1 MALALG
7 WGRIHVFTEARRGN
21 AHSFRSGQDSVTGKN
36 LGRAIFWPAFLAI
49 AAGCVGVSY
58 RARFSAEKK
67 VSAQASLAATEAAR
81 IQQQV
86 VLFTKMVV
94 PSRVPF
100 AAFLQRVGI
109 DAATA
114 ARVVTS
120 ALPVFDFRH
129 VRAGNQL
136 TIGRSVLGELREV
149 DYRIDEDHILS
160 ISPVF
165 AGGPS
170 SSLNASGS
178 GSGNLGNPGGA
189 DFQSKIETI
198 PSTSEEVGVAGKVDD
213 SLFQAVTDAGEKPE
227 LAMRIAAIFAY
238 DLDFYTDPRPGDT
251 FRVVIE
257 KKILSNGETASYGR
271 ILAAEYDNGGRAY
284 RAVLFH
290 DPYGDPAYY
299 TPEGKS
305 MKRAFL
311 HSPLKFAA
319 PITSHFS
326 YHRFHPILKEYRP
339 HLGIDY
345 GAPMGTPV
353 QTIADGKVIFA
364 ARKGGD
370 GNLVKVQHS
379 NGYTTYYMHLSRILV
394 RDGQRVQQGQN
405 IGLVGMT
412 GLATGPHLDFRIELH
427 GTFLNFEKLK
437 LPSSDP
443 IAKKDWNAF
452 AAARDHALAEMP
464 PLNPGNT
471 AVAQNQPPPH
481 GHAGN

>member
-1 MALALG
+1 
-7 WGRIHVFTEARRGN
+7 
-21 AHSFRSGQDSVTGKN
+21 VTGKN
-36 LGRAIFWPAFLAI
+36 LGRAIFWPAFLAM
-49 AAGCVGVSY
+49 AAGCVAASY
-58 RARFSAEKK
+58 HVRFSAESKI
-67 VSAQASLAATEAAR
+67 SEQASLAATEAKR

-86 VLFTKMVV
+86 VLFSKMVV
-94 PSRVPF
+94 PSRLPF
-100 AAFLQRVGI
+100 AQFLQKVGV
-109 DAATA
+109 DAATS
-114 ARVVTS
+114 ARVVAS

-136 TIGRSVLGELREV
+136 TIGRSVLGDLREV

-160 ISPVF
+160 IAPTSGNTLATGASRASDPS
-165 AGGPS
+165 AGG
-170 SSLNASGS
+170 
-178 GSGNLGNPGGA
+178 
-189 DFQSKIETI
+189 DFESKIETI
-198 PSTSEEVGVAGKVDD
+198 PSTTEEAGVAGQIDG

-290 DPYGDPAYY
+290 DPFGDPAYY
-299 TPEGKS
+299 TPDGKS

-364 ARKGGD
+364 GPKGGD

-394 RDGQRVQQGQN
+394 RNGQRVQQGQN

-412 GLATGPHLDFRIELH
+412 GLATGPHLDFRIEQH
-427 GTFLNFEKLK
+427 GDFLNFEKLK

-464 PLNPGNT
+464 SLKTGNA
-471 AVAQNQPPPH
+471 AVAQNQTTSGGAP
-481 GHAGN
+481 AR

>member
-7 WGRIHVFTEARRGN
+7 WVRNRGFREARRGD
-21 AHSFRSGQDSVTGKN
+21 AHSLRSERDGVTGKN

-49 AAGCVGVSY
+49 AAGCVAVSY
-58 RARFSAEKK
+58 HERFSAEDGI
-67 VSAQASLAATEAAR
+67 SAQASLAATEAER

-86 VLFTKMVV
+86 VLFSKMAV
-94 PSRVPF
+94 PSRMPF
-100 AAFLQRVGI
+100 AEFLKKVGI

-114 ARVVTS
+114 AHVVAS

-160 ISPVF
+160 IAPVL
-165 AGGPS
+165 AAGPS
-170 SSLNASGS
+170 NSVDAPESGS
-178 GSGNLGNPGGA
+178 RNPGGA
-189 DFQSKIETI
+189 DFESKIETI
-198 PSTSEEVGVAGKVDD
+198 PSTTQEVGVAGKIDG

-257 KKILSNGETASYGR
+257 KKILANGETASYGR
-271 ILAAEYDNGGRAY
+271 ILAAEYDNGGHAY

-326 YHRFHPILKEYRP
+326 YSRFHPILKQYRP

-364 ARKGGD
+364 ARKGED

-394 RDGQRVQQGQN
+394 RDGQHVQQGQN

-464 PLNPGNT
+464 SLQPGNT
-471 AVAQNQPPPH
+471 AVAQNQPTAEASP
-481 GHAGN
+481 AR